1 MVMYKF
7 LHLVGGTDIRLR
19 ALSALSQAKAA
30 SRVAKKSNN
39 KWESRAAIEMPLLSF
54 ASFSPFRLFFLT
66 FVVKLQLC
74 ERILPAFS
82 SRSRTAREK
91 DRGKELR
98 RRRREEP
105 IE

>member
-1 MVMYKF
+1 MYKF

-74 ERILPAFS
+74 ARVSQSESCRRSPPARIYSP
-82 SRSRTAREK
+82 RKR
-91 DRGKELR
+91 
-98 RRRREEP
+98 
-105 IE
+105 